1 MADGNPMSAQGDGD
15 VSRQDREDAGQ
26 PVRLPLFPLGTVL
39 FPGMPLPLHLF
50 EERYR
55 KLMREHHD
63 DDPIFGVVL
72 TSQGREVSE
81 EPETHR
87 IGTAASL
94 LGLRQY
100 SDGRFDVAVR
110 GQRRFRILESD
121 WDQDYLT
128 GSIVYLDDP
137 PGDPAALPELV
148 RKTTRAYRAFVEV
161 LARAAGAEVPDERL
175 DEDPTPLSYAI
186 AAQLPLNTWEAQR
199 LLELPT
205 TAERLSQVTTILQ
218 RERRLLTEAGATG
231 LALEQPG
238 RRFLPN

>member
-1 MADGNPMSAQGDGD
+1 MADGNPMSAPDDGD
-15 VSRQDREDAGQ
+15 MPRPAHDAAGQ
-26 PVRLPLFPLGTVL
+26 AVRLPLFPLGTVL

-100 SDGRFDVAVR
+100 PDGRFNVAVR
-110 GQRRFRILESD
+110 GGRRFRILESD
-121 WDQDYLT
+121 WDQAYLT
-128 GSIVYLDDP
+128 GSVVYLDEP
-137 PGDPAALPELV
+137 PGDPAAFPEIV
-148 RKTTRAYRAFVEV
+148 RATIRAYRAFVEV

-175 DEDPTPLSYAI
+175 DEDPIALSYAI
-186 AAQLPLNTWEAQR
+186 SAQLPLNTWEAQR

-205 TAERLSQVTTILQ
+205 TAERLAQVTAILQ
-218 RERRLLTEAGATG
+218 RERRLLTEAGAAG
-231 LALEQPG
+231 LALEHPG